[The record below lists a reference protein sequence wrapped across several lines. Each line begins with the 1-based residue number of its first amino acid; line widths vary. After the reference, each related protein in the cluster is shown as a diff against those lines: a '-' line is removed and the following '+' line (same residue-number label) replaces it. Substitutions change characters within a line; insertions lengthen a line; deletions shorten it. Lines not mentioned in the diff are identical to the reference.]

1 MSDNKYRVVVVGA
14 GMAGLAAADALLALG
29 QFSVEDLCV
38 LEAQSRIGGRI
49 HTRTFSDELSVK
61 VEVGAAWIHGTEG
74 NPFVGLARK
83 FGIELKQI
91 SARNPWL
98 HPSSCPNFLL
108 YVGDRQLTD
117 EEVEQTWKWQGL
129 LLRKLQ
135 KLALSGSVQDK
146 ALDAVVEQLLKDDTE
161 LREVV
166 TSTANARDRL
176 LLCLHLIETWMGSTS
191 DEMQV
196 DIFGEIDLMGDDPG
210 AHCIVPTGMTSF
222 VDHLSAP
229 IKNVIRTGTCVTT
242 INYESKDAVVIE
254 CTDGHSV
261 TADHV
266 VVTCSLGFLKSGKLH
281 FQPDLPVVKADAL
294 TRSQM
299 GQCMKVL
306 VQFPEAFWPENAT
319 FIGLINGNS
328 RPDES
333 EARRVYFP
341 VVFSYYAAKGIPI
354 LEGDLVGDQVRVMS
368 ATLSDVEFVQAL
380 FQQLQDTFGPDIPEP
395 MGHFITR
402 WDQDKWAMG
411 AYSSV
416 TVDSSYE
423 DPDLLRDTIEHRPI
437 NTSSI
442 HRCMINSDGSFG
454 FNFGFGFDHD
464 FDYYDGVFDLR
475 YGQIGHL
482 TDVFCNNL
490 IHLDV
495 CRVSYPFL
503 ESCFDSKNVVCVNWD
518 CDYGYSYGCEK
529 F

>member
-1 MSDNKYRVVVVGA
+1 MAASGDNMPIEHSQSPQSKMSDNKYRVVVVGA
-14 GMAGLAAADALLALG
+14 GMAGLAAADALLASG

-49 HTRTFSDELSVK
+49 HTRTFSDELPVK

-74 NPFVGLARK
+74 NPFVGLAQK

-117 EEVEQTWKWQGL
+117 EEAEQTWKWQGL

-146 ALDAVVEQLLKDDTE
+146 ALDAVVEQLLKNDTE

-196 DIFGEIDLMGDDPG
+196 DVF
-210 AHCIVPTGMTSF
+210 
-222 VDHLSAP
+222 AP

-281 FQPDLPVVKADAL
+281 FQPDLSVVKADAF

-333 EARRVYFP
+333 EAHRVYFP
-341 VVFSYYAAKGIPI
+341 VVFSYYAARGIPI
-354 LEGDLVGDQVRVMS
+354 LEGDLVGDQ
-368 ATLSDVEFVQAL
+368 
-380 FQQLQDTFGPDIPEP
+380 
-395 MGHFITR
+395 
-402 WDQDKWAMG
+402 
-411 AYSSV
+411 
-416 TVDSSYE
+416 
-423 DPDLLRDTIEHRPI
+423 PI

-454 FNFGFGFDHD
+454 FNFGFDHD

-482 TDVFCNNL
+482 TDVFCNDL

-503 ESCFDSKNVVCVNWD
+503 ESCFDSKNAVCVNWD
-518 CDYGYSYGCEK
+518 CDYGYGCEK

>member
-354 LEGDLVGDQVRVMS
+354 LEGDLVGDQ
-368 ATLSDVEFVQAL
+368 
-380 FQQLQDTFGPDIPEP
+380 
-395 MGHFITR
+395 
-402 WDQDKWAMG
+402 
-411 AYSSV
+411 
-416 TVDSSYE
+416 
-423 DPDLLRDTIEHRPI
+423 PI